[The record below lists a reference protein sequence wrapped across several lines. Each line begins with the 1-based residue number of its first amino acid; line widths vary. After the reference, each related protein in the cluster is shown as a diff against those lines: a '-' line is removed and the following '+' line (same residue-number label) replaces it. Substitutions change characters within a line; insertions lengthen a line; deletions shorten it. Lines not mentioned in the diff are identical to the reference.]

1 MQAQAWEQKG
11 QRPVLASASARVLVS
26 ERAVVQQGPVS
37 ERAVVQQVLVSEW
50 AVVQQGP
57 VPERALAREPEQVS
71 LREHCPPSLCPS
83 RATRFPS
90 IPGRQQQTKLL
101 T

>member
-11 QRPVLASASARVLVS
+11 QRPVLASARVLVS
-26 ERAVVQQGPVS
+26 ERAVVLVS
-37 ERAVVQQVLVSEW
+37 ER